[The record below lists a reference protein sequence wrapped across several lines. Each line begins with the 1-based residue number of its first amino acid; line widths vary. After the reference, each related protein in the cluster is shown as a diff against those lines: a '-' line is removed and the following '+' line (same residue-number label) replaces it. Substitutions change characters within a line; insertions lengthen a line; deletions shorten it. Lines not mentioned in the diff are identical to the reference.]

1 MLNINPKSWL
11 LALLIIMSV
20 AKVMGNVPVR
30 YDLHPMGS
38 LNRIEVELF
47 KGDFFGKGVVRGVFK
62 NIQGNLNFSI
72 EQPQFTSGNIF
83 LNAQSL
89 HFGYHK
95 VDGDSKNSTWLDIG
109 KYPEIVFELKK
120 LKNPRWSNNT
130 INATAS
136 GMLSLKSKK
145 ILINFPVKIKYGRSL
160 RKEFDG
166 KQGDLLLVKGEFKLS
181 RSELGINP
189 GKMLNIIADEI
200 NIKISL
206 AGSSLKSRPLLPSK
220 LFF

>member
-1 MLNINPKSWL
+1 
-11 LALLIIMSV
+11 
-20 AKVMGNVPVR
+20 
-30 YDLHPMGS
+30 
-38 LNRIEVELF
+38 
-47 KGDFFGKGVVRGVFK
+47 
-62 NIQGNLNFSI
+62 
-72 EQPQFTSGNIF
+72 
-83 LNAQSL
+83 
-89 HFGYHK
+89 
-95 VDGDSKNSTWLDIG
+95 
-109 KYPEIVFELKK
+109 
-120 LKNPRWSNNT
+120 
-130 INATAS
+130 
-136 GMLSLKSKK
+136 MLSLKSKK

-206 AGSSLKSRPLLPSK
+206 AGSTLKSRPLLPSK